1 MMRKAVLAL
10 AALGLPAT
18 ASAQSVMS
26 AHGNWGAI
34 PQAATR
40 HSYAEYV
47 DANRLTLWME
57 QALRDGTCKVR
68 GMTPQKFDVDV
79 PYAVLVE
86 PDGSVSQVMIAEMGC
101 PALNTIVGSTVVEL
115 GKRGMFKPTGLARA
129 AWFRDRIAFAR
140 E

>member
-1 MMRKAVLAL
+1 MRRAILAI
-10 AALGLPAT
+10 AALGLSAPAG
-18 ASAQSVMS
+18 AQTVMS
-26 AHGNWGAI
+26 AHGDWSAI
-34 PQAATR
+34 PPAKTR
-40 HSYAEYV
+40 HSYAEYI
-47 DANRLTLWME
+47 DSNRLTLWME

-68 GMTPQKFDVDV
+68 GMSPKKFDVDV

-86 PDGSVSQVMIAEMGC
+86 PDGSVSQVMIPEMGC

-115 GKRGMFKPTGLARA
+115 GKKGMFKPTGLAQA

>member
-1 MMRKAVLAL
+1 MRKAVLAIAAFGL
-10 AALGLPAT
+10 AAPAG
-18 ASAQSVMS
+18 AQTVMS
-26 AHGNWGAI
+26 AHGDWSAI
-34 PQAATR
+34 PPAKTR

-47 DANRLTLWME
+47 NSNRLTLWME
-57 QALRDGTCKVR
+57 QALRDGTCKVP
-68 GMTPQKFDVDV
+68 GMSPKKFDVDV

-86 PDGSVSQVMIAEMGC
+86 PDGSVSQIMIPEMGC

-115 GKRGMFKPTGLARA
+115 GKHGMFKPTGLAQA

>member
-10 AALGLPAT
+10 AALSL
-18 ASAQSVMS
+18 SAPGWAQKVVS
-26 AHGNWGAI
+26 AHGDWSAI

-47 DANRLTLWME
+47 DSNRLTLWME

-68 GMTPQKFDVDV
+68 GMNPNKFDVDV

-86 PDGSVSQVMIAEMGC
+86 PDGSISQIMIPEMGC

-115 GKRGMFKPTGLARA
+115 GKRGMFKPTGLAQA

>member
-1 MMRKAVLAL
+1 MRKAVLAL
-10 AALGLPAT
+10 AAFGLSAPAP
-18 ASAQSVMS
+18 AQKVVS
-26 AHGNWGAI
+26 AHGDWSAI

-68 GMTPQKFDVDV
+68 GMTPTKFDVDV

-86 PDGSVSQVMIAEMGC
+86 PDGSVSQIMIPEMGC
-101 PALNTIVGSTVVEL
+101 PALNTIVGSTVVER
-115 GKRGMFKPTGLARA
+115 GKHGLLKPPGFAQA
-129 AWFRDRIAFAR
+129 PWSRDPTAFAR

>member
-1 MMRKAVLAL
+1 MRKAVLAL
-10 AALGLPAT
+10 AALSLSAPAW
-18 ASAQSVMS
+18 AQSVVS
-26 AHGNWGAI
+26 AHGNWSAI
-34 PQAATR
+34 PPAKTR

-47 DANRLTLWME
+47 DSNRLTLWME
-57 QALRDGTCKVR
+57 QALRDGTCKVP
-68 GMTPQKFDVDV
+68 GMSPKKFDVDV

-86 PDGSVSQVMIAEMGC
+86 PDGSVSQIMIPEMGC

-115 GKRGMFKPTGLARA
+115 GKRGMFKPTGLAQA